1 MVEGRRHLVGGRGK
15 AEMRVPGILG
25 ALPGGKGLSPPPG
38 QPAYSGPRE
47 QCVLWLR
54 EPALSVRGGPSSP
67 SFPGLSAGPR
77 SHRPPAV
84 QFWGLCLGQWG
95 VRTAGAGG
103 AEHRGGGEGPWACCG
118 HTEGARWG
126 LSTRGVGRHPGFAFP
141 ACEGRGRAPC
151 WAQWRGTCWWPS
163 P

>member
-38 QPAYSGPRE
+38 QPAHSGPQE

-103 AEHRGGGEGPWACCG
+103 AEHRGGGDGPWACRG
-118 HTEGARWG
+118 HTEGALTSWG
-126 LSTRGVGRHPGFAFP
+126 HIAVGSLTG
-141 ACEGRGRAPC
+141 E
-151 WAQWRGTCWWPS
+151 
-163 P
+163 